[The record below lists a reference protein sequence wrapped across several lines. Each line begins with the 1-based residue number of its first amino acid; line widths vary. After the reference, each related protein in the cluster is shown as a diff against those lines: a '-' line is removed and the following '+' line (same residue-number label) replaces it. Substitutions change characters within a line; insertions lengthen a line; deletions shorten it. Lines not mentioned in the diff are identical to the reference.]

1 MTRTDDADTIARL
14 AVDWVFEWDRPRD
27 AGHWDLERALHR
39 YYDWTVE
46 TRQYD
51 DVDPEHRVATSA
63 REYRDIWEPIF
74 NRLAFADHRIESEP
88 LVDVDVDLA
97 TSWQVF
103 LAHLELADGTTI
115 YNRCTNF
122 LAWRRFP
129 DGWKIVRDHT
139 SSVRM
144 AETEAARPFAEL
156 PGRQAA

>member
-14 AVDWVFEWDRPRD
+14 AVDWVYEWDRARD
-27 AGHWDLERALHR
+27 SGHWDLERALHR
-39 YYDWTVE
+39 YYDWMVE
-46 TRQYD
+46 TRHYD

-74 NRLAFADHRIESEP
+74 NRLASADHRIESEP
-88 LVDVDVDLA
+88 LVEVDVDLA
-97 TSWQVF
+97 TSWLVF

-139 SSVRM
+139 SSVEVTA
-144 AETEAARPFAEL
+144 AEGAHLFATL
-156 PGRQAA
+156 PGRRAS